1 MSITVGDRAPD
12 FELFDQDAN
21 EVSRASL
28 EGRKSLV
35 VFIPFPFSGIC
46 EAELCSIRDNLARL
60 NSMDANVV
68 AITCDTRFVHKK
80 WATEQGFEFP
90 LLSDFWPHGETA
102 RAYGSF
108 NEAKGVANRMTY
120 VLDDTGV
127 VREIID
133 SGSLGVAREMDA
145 YLEALG
151 KL

>member
-1 MSITVGDRAPD
+1 MSVAIGDRAPN
-12 FELFDQDAN
+12 FELLDQDAN

-60 NSMDANVV
+60 NGMDANVV
-68 AITCDTRFVHKK
+68 VITCDTRFVHKK
-80 WATEQGFEFP
+80 WAGEQGFEFP

-108 NEAKGVANRMTY
+108 NEDKGVANRMTY

-127 VREIID
+127 VWEIID

-145 YLEALG
+145 YMEALA

>member
-1 MSITVGDRAPD
+1 MSITVGNRAPD

-21 EVSRASL
+21 EVTRASL

-60 NSMDANVV
+60 NGMDANVV
-68 AITCDTRFVHKK
+68 AISCDTRFVHKK
-80 WATEQGFEFP
+80 WATDQGFEFP

-120 VLDDTGV
+120 VLDDTGM

-145 YLEALG
+145 YVEALA

>member
-1 MSITVGDRAPD
+1 MPVTVGDRAPN
-12 FELFDQDAN
+12 FELLDQDAN

-28 EGRKSLV
+28 EGRKTLV

-46 EAELCSIRDNLARL
+46 QAELCSIRDNLAQL
-60 NSMDANVV
+60 NDLDANVV
-68 AITCDTRFVHKK
+68 VISCDTRFVHKK
-80 WATEQGFEFP
+80 WAEEQGFQFP

-108 NEAKGVANRMTY
+108 NQDKGVANRMSY

-127 VREIID
+127 VWEIID

-145 YLEALG
+145 YVEALS

>member
-1 MSITVGDRAPD
+1 MPVTVGDRAPN
-12 FELFDQDAN
+12 FELYDQDAN
-21 EVSRASL
+21 EISRASL

-46 EAELCSIRDNLARL
+46 EAELCAIRDNLAQL
-60 NSMDANVV
+60 NNLDANVV
-68 AITCDTRFVHKK
+68 AISCDTRFVHKK
-80 WATEQGFEFP
+80 WAADQGFQFP

-120 VLDDTGV
+120 VLDEAGV

-145 YLEALG
+145 YMEALA

>member
-1 MSITVGDRAPD
+1 
-12 FELFDQDAN
+12 
-21 EVSRASL
+21 
-28 EGRKSLV
+28 
-35 VFIPFPFSGIC
+35 
-46 EAELCSIRDNLARL
+46 
-60 NSMDANVV
+60 MDANVV
-68 AITCDTRFVHKK
+68 AISCDTRFVHKK
-80 WATEQGFEFP
+80 WATDQGFEFP

-120 VLDDTGV
+120 VLDDTGM

-145 YLEALG
+145 YVEALA

>member
-1 MSITVGDRAPD
+1 MSITAGDRAPD

-127 VREIID
+127 VREVID

>member
-1 MSITVGDRAPD
+1 MPAAVGDRAPN

-60 NSMDANVV
+60 NGMDANVV

-90 LLSDFWPHGETA
+90 ILSDFWPHGETA

>member
-1 MSITVGDRAPD
+1 MSVTVGDRAPN

-46 EAELCSIRDNLARL
+46 EAELCSIRDNLTRL
-60 NSMDANVV
+60 NGMDANVV

-80 WATEQGFEFP
+80 WAGEQGFEFP

-120 VLDDTGV
+120 VLDDAGV
-127 VREIID
+127 VREVID

>member
-1 MSITVGDRAPD
+1 MPVTVGDRAPN
-12 FELFDQDAN
+12 FELLDQDAN

-28 EGRKSLV
+28 EGRKTLV

-46 EAELCSIRDNLARL
+46 QAELCSIRDNLAQL
-60 NSMDANVV
+60 NDLDANVV
-68 AITCDTRFVHKK
+68 VISCDTRFVHKK
-80 WATEQGFEFP
+80 WAEEQGFQFP

-108 NEAKGVANRMTY
+108 NHDKGVANRMSY

-127 VREIID
+127 VWEIID

-145 YLEALG
+145 YVEALS

>member
-1 MSITVGDRAPD
+1 MSVTVGDRAPN
-12 FELFDQDAN
+12 FELLDQDAN

-35 VFIPFPFSGIC
+35 VFVPFPFSSIC

-68 AITCDTRFVHKK
+68 VISCDTRFAHKK
-80 WATEQGFEFP
+80 WAAEQGFEFP

-108 NEAKGVANRMTY
+108 NEDKGVANRMTY

-127 VREIID
+127 VWEIID
-133 SGSLGVAREMDA
+133 SGSLGVAREMVA
-145 YLEALG
+145 YMEALA
-151 KL
+151 KV